1 MSSRLHWWASLR
13 RRDVVRQRLAAGANV
28 NGRGPSC
35 TPTIRPVE
43 HGRPLCLGST
53 QMDEPKDRTP
63 PRHPN
68 DPDVVAHQ
76 MRMAAVTMTHEER
89 DALLASI
96 DRQLRE
102 IDGGQ
107 RTA

>member
-1 MSSRLHWWASLR
+1 
-13 RRDVVRQRLAAGANV
+13 
-28 NGRGPSC
+28 
-35 TPTIRPVE
+35 
-43 HGRPLCLGST
+43 
-53 QMDEPKDRTP
+53 MDEPKDRTP
-63 PRHPN
+63 RRHPN

-76 MRMAAVTMTHEER
+76 MKMAAVTMPHEER

-107 RTA
+107 ALSLIAARQ